1 MAGTVAQGYRVV
13 TPVSIAAMRP
23 TQAAA
28 APAGHVTPSPWDRLG
43 INIPSIGVDFDWWRR
58 TAKRAEEI
66 GVGSAWCWDHF
77 VSRGTK
83 SDPVLELW
91 TTLTA
96 AAASTR
102 RIRLGSFVANVMNRH
117 PALLARMTATF
128 QQVSGGRLILGM
140 GIGGHRAEQA
150 AYGMPFPDAA
160 ERAARLEEAVPVLRE
175 LWTGGPVTRASR
187 FYPLEAAWASPRPD
201 PAPPIVIGGQTRAG
215 ARLAARIGD
224 GWTAFETFARDL
236 PLFEE
241 TLSRVG
247 RERSEVATY
256 AAFRVD
262 VETGKEGEVWLAD
275 PRGELAR
282 WRARGA
288 DHVIVNPRRSHQV
301 EPFLEALAR
310 TG

>member
-1 MAGTVAQGYRVV
+1 MPPTEG
-13 TPVSIAAMRP
+13 IAAPVGQP
-23 TQAAA
+23 T
-28 APAGHVTPSPWDRLG
+28 PTPWDRLG
-43 INIPSIGVDFDWWRR
+43 INIPTIGVEIEWWRR
-58 TAKRAEEI
+58 VAMRAEEV

-77 VSRGTK
+77 VSHGTK

-117 PALLARMTATF
+117 PALLARMAATF
-128 QQVSGGRLILGM
+128 QQVSGGRLILGI
-140 GIGGHRAEQA
+140 GIGGHRAEHL
-150 AYGMPFPDAA
+150 AYGMAFPDAA
-160 ERAARLEEAVPVLRE
+160 ERAARLEEAVAVLRA
-175 LWTGGPVTRASR
+175 LWTGGPVSRAGR
-187 FYPLEAAWASPRPD
+187 IYPLEAAWAFPRPD

-215 ARLAARIGD
+215 ARLAARVGD

-247 RERSEVATY
+247 RTRAEVSTY
-256 AAFRVD
+256 SAFRVD
-262 VETGKEGEVWLAD
+262 VEAGKDGDVWLVD
-275 PRGELAR
+275 PRGELER

-288 DHVIVNPRRSHQV
+288 DHVIVNPRRNHQV

-310 TG
+310 AG